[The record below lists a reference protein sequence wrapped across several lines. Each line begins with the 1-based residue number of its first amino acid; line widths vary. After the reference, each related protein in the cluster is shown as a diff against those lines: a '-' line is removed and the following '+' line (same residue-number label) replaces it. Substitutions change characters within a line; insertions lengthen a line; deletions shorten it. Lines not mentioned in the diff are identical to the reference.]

1 MEYYIGFIENYR
13 DPFGSRGEFEG
24 FVAVVNKERSL
35 KYSVLVNTAPELL
48 KLLPWGPEFE
58 KGRFMEPDFTS
69 LDIVTYGGSSAPSGE
84 MFSTCISL
92 TGRNSIL
99 VLNGMRKTRR
109 KQLVVEIKGRKT
121 GPKLTNSSND
131 N

>member
-48 KLLPWGPEFE
+48 KLLPWGTEFE
-58 KGRFMEPDFTS
+58 KARFLEPDFTS
-69 LDIVTYGGSSAPSGE
+69 LDIVTYGGSSAPSGIGVVDKFATNLATFFGRYSQMIWE
-84 MFSTCISL
+84 VARENHVPFISL
-92 TGRNSIL
+92 SIIFEL
-99 VLNGMRKTRR
+99 R
-109 KQLVVEIKGRKT
+109 Q
-121 GPKLTNSSND
+121 
-131 N
+131 